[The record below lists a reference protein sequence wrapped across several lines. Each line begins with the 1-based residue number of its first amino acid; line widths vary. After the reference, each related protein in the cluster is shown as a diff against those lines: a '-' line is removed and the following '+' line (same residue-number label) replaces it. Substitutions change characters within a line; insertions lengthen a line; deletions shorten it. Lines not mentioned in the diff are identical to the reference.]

1 MTTRNEAEEA
11 ERRALEALED
21 DGPELDADGLVPLPE
36 GDRGG
41 RVVTGAE
48 QLANAAPKTPL
59 TQTLADLLP
68 RALERMRARAAGK
81 ERRLPIPWSG
91 VARVIGGDRVDRSDA
106 VGREVLRPGVHVLVG
121 GTGSGKTQF
130 ALSLALEAAKAG
142 RAVTYVGL
150 ELDEVGLMARLMAL
164 AWASVRRLDL
174 MPPDWSERWA
184 SLDWPEG
191 NAAQEGLERV
201 AAEVVPVLLELVGKM
216 RFKLGGAR
224 SGFSAKDVGDVLD
237 EALTDS
243 TQERPGLVV
252 LDFLQLLGAR
262 EGNPDDRDIRTRI
275 AGAAYAANNATTDG
289 RLAVVL
295 VSATAREHYDK
306 LEGLN
311 LVKLPPAGS
320 LVGTGKES
328 GEIEYSATTVLVLA
342 KPKTSQ
348 VAAPFKAL
356 GGIDGWK
363 RARLLAVAK
372 NRHGGAGDGWALL
385 GWDGGAF
392 YDVDPSGD
400 DLEKARTATPDETA
414 QAATP
419 DETKASPSGRES
431 KPTKPKGAEGY
442 DRKKG

>member
-1 MTTRNEAEEA
+1 MSTEAEEA
-11 ERRALEALED
+11 ERRALAALLVGDESGQSD
-21 DGPELDADGLVPLPE
+21 DRLALPPE
-36 GDRGG
+36 GDDGLG
-41 RVVTGAE
+41 DVVTGAE
-48 QLANAAPKTPL
+48 QLANARKAKAASEPL
-59 TQTLADLLP
+59 TQTLAEILP

-91 VARVIGGDRVDRSDA
+91 IARVIGGDRVDRSTA
-106 VGREVLRPGVHVLVG
+106 AGREVLRPGVHVLVG

-142 RAVTYVGL
+142 RAVTYIGL

-164 AWASVRRLDL
+164 EWARGRALDS
-174 MPPDWSERWA
+174 MPPDWSERW
-184 SLDWPEG
+184 SSIDWSEG
-191 NAAQEGLERV
+191 DVAREGLERV
-201 AAEVVPVLLELVGKM
+201 AAVVVPGLLELVGTM
-216 RFKLGGAR
+216 RFRLGGAR
-224 SGFSAKDVGDVLD
+224 SGFNVDDVGKVLD

-243 TQERPGLVV
+243 AQERPGLVV
-252 LDFLQLLGAR
+252 VDFLQLLGAR
-262 EGNPDDRDIRTRI
+262 PGIPDDREIRTRI

-306 LEGLN
+306 LEGLD
-311 LVKLPPAGS
+311 LVKLPGAQS

-342 KPKTSQ
+342 KPKPSQ
-348 VAAPFKAL
+348 VAAPFGAL

-385 GWDGGAF
+385 GWDGSAF
-392 YDVDPSGD
+392 YDVDPKGDELERARAEPDTTPSGKGT
-400 DLEKARTATPDETA
+400 KADATP
-414 QAATP
+414 
-419 DETKASPSGRES
+419 
-431 KPTKPKGAEGY
+431 KPKGFEGY
-442 DRKKG
+442 DRKKKP